1 MRVLTVCT
9 LLSSAVLPLPLTA
22 QEPWTANVPRRGVA
36 LDFLRPKFQGGGTS
50 LTSFA
55 VFLSGRAPMGDKTAI
70 RFELPFARGST
81 DFGGSSSS
89 LGNPYVGVETGGATG
104 LAYEMGVRG
113 PLASEGEFAV
123 QIGVFSDITRYE
135 AFLPNVA
142 TVSARARYR
151 YQGDNGFTFDAGG
164 GPSALFPT
172 KGGDAELIL
181 HHHMSAGYRG
191 PQVWVSVGF
200 GGWTFITEDIGGVG
214 QRTIDQVGLSAGF
227 TTGQVR
233 PALHIIAPL
242 DDEYNSFVGVVIGVG
257 VSVVMK

>member
-1 MRVLTVCT
+1 MRFLTVFT
-9 LLSSAVLPLPLTA
+9 FLGSAGLPLTA
-22 QEPWTANVPRRGVA
+22 QEPWTANVPRRGFA
-36 LDFLRPKFQGGGTS
+36 LDFLRPAFRGGGTS

-70 RFELPFARGST
+70 RFELPFARGSN
-81 DFGGSSSS
+81 DFGGSSST

-104 LAYEMGVRG
+104 MAFEMGVRG

-123 QIGVFSDITRYE
+123 QIGAFSDITRYE
-135 AFLPNVA
+135 AFLPNTA

-151 YQGDNGFTFDAGG
+151 FQGDNGFTFDAGG
-164 GPSALFPT
+164 GPSVFFPT
-172 KGGDAELIL
+172 KGGGDAELVL

-191 PQVWVSVGF
+191 PQVWASVGF
-200 GGWTFITEDIGGVG
+200 GGWSFITEDIGGVG
-214 QRTIDQVGLSAGF
+214 QRTINQVGASAGF

-242 DDEYNSFVGVVIGVG
+242 DDDYNALVGVVIGFG
-257 VSVVMK
+257 VSVVTK